1 MQCLSAPLKPGKG
14 AGWPLG
20 ALCRRLAA
28 AWSQSYFRLALTFL
42 LAGAGRFS
50 LSNRSRTMAKN
61 LKVAPP
67 FLSATRFANGGPLNH
82 LGTQACE

>member
-42 LAGAGRFS
+42 LAGLPGS
-50 LSNRSRTMAKN
+50 RSRTALRRWQKTSKSPLYSYQLPN
-61 LKVAPP
+61 LRMVDP
-67 FLSATRFANGGPLNH
+67 SIT
-82 LGTQACE
+82 